1 MRDILG
7 QKRAKRILENAIR
20 QGKIPHFFIFT
31 GPNGVGKV
39 SMAKEFTMAL
49 NCIST
54 DQSKPCRNCN
64 ICLSIINNKNPDF
77 VLINN
82 ETIGITQTREL
93 REIAFLSPISSR
105 YRVFVIENAENL
117 TLPSANSLLKVL
129 EEPPSSTIFIFTVK
143 NPDNI
148 LKTIVSR
155 ALIVP
160 FSPVKRDI
168 IFSILVEK
176 GCPEDTALEISYL
189 SEGDVEK
196 AIEIFETGNLERKIV
211 PYLDIESLESP
222 DEILDIISLS
232 LRDNIIK
239 LAGGN
244 ERFIISKTYRSI
256 INSNNLESLMENFF
270 FIQEIKS
277 LEESNSDW
285 KLALALLY
293 RELEVK

>member
-1 MRDILG
+1 MREVLG
-7 QKRAKRILENAIR
+7 QKRAKRILENAIK
-20 QGKIPHFFIFT
+20 QEKIPHFFIFA

-54 DQSKPCRNCN
+54 DKPCRNCN

-77 VLINN
+77 ILIND
-82 ETIGITQTREL
+82 ETIGIAQTREL
-93 REIAFLSPISSR
+93 REFAFLSPISSR

-129 EEPPSSTIFIFTVK
+129 EEPPSSTIFIFTVRDL
-143 NPDNI
+143 NNI

-160 FSPVKRDI
+160 FSPVRRDI

-196 AIEIFETGNLERKIV
+196 AIELFEKGNLDGKIV
-211 PYLDIESLESP
+211 PYLEIESLENS
-222 DEILDIISLS
+222 DTVLDMISLS
-232 LRDNIIK
+232 LRDNIIR
-239 LAGGN
+239 LAGGD
-244 ERFIISKTYRSI
+244 EKFIISKRHKNIANGSRLE
-256 INSNNLESLMENFF
+256 NLIESFF
-270 FIQEIKS
+270 FIQEIKI

-293 RELEVK
+293 RELEVR